1 MDNGINSEENSINK
15 NLKKHNLM
23 KILPSTITIIGFC
36 CGLTSIRF
44 ALFQQWEFAV
54 LSIFIAALLD
64 AFDGRVA
71 RAIGHSSQLGAE
83 LDSLSD
89 LVCFGVAPSIVLFL
103 RTMYLFEGLGWALCM
118 FFTVCCALRLARFNA
133 AQLDDTTHDE
143 IEKKYFTGVPAPAG
157 AMIALLPLTLFFKT
171 ERLIFLMPGFVSCML
186 LLAGG
191 LMVSTWR
198 TFSTKMM
205 KIDNNSAV
213 IALIAIALCVICV
226 ITDVWLTLSFFTI
239 CYMFAIP
246 CSGLKYNKQ
255 KDEILNTTVED
266 KVDDASSKNTDDENV
281 VKNQQKIEYEEKLS
295 VTDASKKK

>member
-1 MDNGINSEENSINK
+1 MNNEEDLEIRE
-15 NLKKHNLM
+15 LKKHNLM
-23 KILPSTITIIGFC
+23 KFLPSTITIVGFC

-54 LSIFIAALLD
+54 LSILVAALLD

-103 RTMYLFEGLGWALCM
+103 RTMYLFEGLGWAMCM

-133 AQLDDTTHDE
+133 SQLDESAHDE
-143 IEKKYFTGVPAPAG
+143 VEKKYFTGVPAPAG
-157 AMIALLPLTLFFKT
+157 AMIALLPLILFFKT
-171 ERLIFLMPGFVSCML
+171 ERLLFLSPGFVTCML

-191 LMVSTWR
+191 LMISTMR

-205 KIDNNSAV
+205 KIDNSSAV
-213 IALIAIALCVICV
+213 ITLIAIALCVICV

-239 CYMFAIP
+239 GYVLAIP
-246 CSGLKYNKQ
+246 CSGFQYRKQ
-255 KDEILNTTVED
+255 KEGSDGVVDTNLYD
-266 KVDDASSKNTDDENV
+266 KIDDTADNQKKEKTA
-281 VKNQQKIEYEEKLS
+281 KNQQKIEYDEKLS
-295 VTDASKKK
+295 VTDNSEKK